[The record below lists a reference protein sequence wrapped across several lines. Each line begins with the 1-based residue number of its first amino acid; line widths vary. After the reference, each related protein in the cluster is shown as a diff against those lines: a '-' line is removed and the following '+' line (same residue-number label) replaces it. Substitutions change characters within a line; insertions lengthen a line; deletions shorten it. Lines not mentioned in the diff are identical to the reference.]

1 MWIMAPLICQN
12 FQMQLSTAENIK
24 DKLYMVSMGVSFTC
38 YLVNNELAE
47 QYGVTLPAYNED
59 WTWAQFQEEA
69 KKFTDAAAGTGIYFS
84 GDSSADINCFRWASR
99 EAGGDNYT
107 ADGQLGFEE
116 KTVVDFLDMWSALRR
131 KEPSRMRQQL
141 LKMVPWLWSRGY
153 FH

>member
-1 MWIMAPLICQN
+1 M
-12 FQMQLSTAENIK
+12 
-24 DKLYMVSMGVSFTC
+24 SFTC

-116 KTVVDFLDMWSALRR
+116 KLWLTSWICGAPLGR